1 MSCAGNTQCVFFCN
15 LRGEHMQTIGIL
27 GGSFNPLHIAHL
39 RLALEVR
46 EQLGLNQIDLVP
58 AAIPPHKHTRNLL
71 PFSVRFN
78 LLRDAV
84 QDLVWMRVN
93 DLEARRQGP
102 SYTYDTLRAYRL
114 ANPENRLFFIMGSE
128 DLVLLPSWYKAA
140 CLPQWAH
147 LVIVCR
153 GGLGRQGADE
163 LIRKLWPASR
173 MTSQGWHL
181 AEGHLPIF
189 FLEMN
194 RLDISSSL
202 IRDKWR
208 KGQSIRY
215 LVPDSVEHYVQEH
228 REEVARVWGEGT
240 SPGGNSPQDVDAV

>member
-1 MSCAGNTQCVFFCN
+1 
-15 LRGEHMQTIGIL
+15 MQTIGIL
-27 GGSFNPLHIAHL
+27 GGSFNPPHIAHL

-46 EQLGLNQIDLVP
+46 EQLGLNRIDLVP
-58 AAIPPHKHTRNLL
+58 AAVPPHKETRNLL
-71 PFSVRFN
+71 PFSVRYK
-78 LLRDAV
+78 LLRDTV
-84 QDLVWMRVN
+84 QDLAGMRVN

-102 SYTYDTLRAYRL
+102 SYTYDTLQAYRL
-114 ANPENRLFFIMGSE
+114 SDPQDRLFFIMGSE
-128 DLVLLPSWYKAA
+128 DLVLLSSWYKAA
-140 CLPQWAH
+140 CLPQLAH
-147 LVIVCR
+147 LVVVCR
-153 GGLGRQGADE
+153 GGVDRPEADE
-163 LIRKLWPASR
+163 LIRNIWPASR
-173 MTSQGWHL
+173 MTPTGWHL
-181 AEGHLPIF
+181 PRGHLAIF

-240 SPGGNSPQDVDAV
+240 SPAGANSPQDVDAV